1 MDSPY
6 REVYERYL
14 AEALA
19 VDAPGVKLLK
29 TDANNEMQ
37 NWPEPAGIAPNLQG
51 EVILLEID
59 PAVISRAREN
69 HPELDIREGDIRDM
83 RTFDSQF
90 DAVLDFSTIDHIPCQ
105 DTKQAIAE
113 YARILHPKGK
123 LIIVCWTRPEDAEGD
138 GQNYHSTN
146 RIEGELAQHFEI
158 DQPEVLL
165 DISDG
170 ALLRLWH
177 GVKRG

>member
-6 REVYERYL
+6 REVYERYR

-19 VDAPGVKLLK
+19 IDGPGVQILK

-37 NWPEPAGIAPNLQG
+37 NWPEPAGIAPCLKG

-59 PAVISRAREN
+59 PTVIARAWEN
-69 HPELDIREGDIRDM
+69 HPSLDIREGDIRDM
-83 RTFDSQF
+83 RTFSSQF
-90 DAVLDFSTIDHIPCQ
+90 DAVLDFSTIDHIPCC
-105 DTKQAIAE
+105 DTRQAISE
-113 YARILHPKGK
+113 YARVLVDGGK
-123 LIIVCWTRPEDAEGD
+123 LVMVCWTRPQDAEGT
-138 GQNYHSTN
+138 GQNYHATE
-146 RIEGELAQHFEI
+146 RIEAELGEYFKI
-158 DQPEVLL
+158 DQSEVLL